1 MSFSLN
7 IKQEIFALINT
18 RHCAI
23 AELSAIIDYCVD
35 IGYKPLFIS
44 ISTENKFLV
53 EKFKMLIKFIFNTDI
68 LISTDKGKTYKV
80 FICDENLITKIFNV
94 INKNIYEEELFS
106 SLVVAKPCCKRAY
119 IRGAFLGVGY
129 ICEPEK
135 HYHLEFVCA
144 TYKQAENLKNLI
156 NCFDIDAKIIEK
168 KENFI
173 VYIKEAEQISEFLKI
188 IEAHKALLQLENIR
202 IVKDVRNNVNR
213 IVNCE
218 TANLNKVVATSV
230 KQKENIQ
237 FIQKTVGLD
246 YLPKPLKEIAIL
258 RLQNP
263 DLSLKE
269 LSQMTNPTITKS
281 GVNHRLKKINDI
293 AKKLRGN

>member
-7 IKQEIFALINT
+7 IKQEIFGLINT

-23 AELSAIIDYCVD
+23 AELSAIIDYCAD
-35 IGYKPLFIS
+35 IGYTPLFIS

-53 EKFKMLIKFIFNTDI
+53 EKFKIIIKFIFNTDI
-68 LISTDKGKTYKV
+68 LICTDNGKTYKV
-80 FICDENLITKIFNV
+80 FICDKNLITKIFNV

-106 SLVVAKPCCKRAY
+106 SLVVAKSCCKRAY
-119 IRGAFLGVGY
+119 IRGAFLGIGY
-129 ICEPEK
+129 ICEPQK
-135 HYHLEFVCA
+135 HYHLEFVCT

-246 YLPKPLKEIAIL
+246 YLPKPLKEIAVL

-263 DLSLKE
+263 DLSLEE
-269 LSQMTNPTITKS
+269 LSQMTNPKISKS
-281 GVNHRLKKINDI
+281 GVNHRLKKINNI
-293 AKKLRGN
+293 AKELRGN